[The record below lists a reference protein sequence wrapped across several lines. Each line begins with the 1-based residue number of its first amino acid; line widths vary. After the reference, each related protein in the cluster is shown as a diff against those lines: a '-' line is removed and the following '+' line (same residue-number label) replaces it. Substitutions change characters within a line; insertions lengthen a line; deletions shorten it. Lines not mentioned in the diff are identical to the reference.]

1 MISSLRRIANKSLQ
15 NSAAANWFG
24 STKNTPSLEGLSQ
37 CLTVKLPIMVGTQ
50 REIALSKTQYKV
62 WLFFYPS
69 STRTLHRPTWPQCCA
84 KIRLTIANP
93 FHSNTTKWEPSAR
106 LASITTLCRRRASS
120 VWVWTSCRAS
130 QSPRSYPKSK
140 SLRQSTTRSRSTS
153 GRRNWR

>member
-62 WLFFYPS
+62 
-69 STRTLHRPTWPQCCA
+69 
-84 KIRLTIANP
+84 
-93 FHSNTTKWEPSAR
+93 
-106 LASITTLCRRRASS
+106 
-120 VWVWTSCRAS
+120 
-130 QSPRSYPKSK
+130 
-140 SLRQSTTRSRSTS
+140 
-153 GRRNWR
+153 